1 MSDVVVGSLAPDFT
15 LTAASGDS
23 FTLSQQR
30 GRPVVLYFYPQDDTE
45 GCTVENLEFTRLLPE
60 FSAHGAVVAGISPDS
75 VADHCRFRD
84 KYELGTLL
92 LADPDHL
99 AIDAYGL
106 WQPKRTFGR
115 DYMGLVRT
123 TILVGA
129 DGRIARVW
137 TVRRIR
143 GHAQQVLDA
152 LRSLAD

>member
-1 MSDVVVGSLAPDFT
+1 PARGVYCRTIPAGMWRRHAQPPAESGLLLDVPEESAVSDVVVGSLAPDFT

-75 VADHCRFRD
+75 VADHCRFRG

-92 LADPDHL
+92 RAGPHPL
-99 AIDAYGL
+99 AIH
-106 WQPKRTFGR
+106 
-115 DYMGLVRT
+115 
-123 TILVGA
+123 A
-129 DGRIARVW
+129 DRP
-137 TVRRIR
+137 
-143 GHAQQVLDA
+143 
-152 LRSLAD
+152 S